1 MLKQK
6 LAGFVQL
13 FRPDLAS
20 AAGVCVV
27 VGEVLAL
34 GDFPGWGNLSLGFG
48 CGFLLSATA
57 LILNDYFDLEVDRVN
72 APQRPLPSGTV
83 KPMEVLIL
91 AVVTS
96 LGGLAL
102 AALIG
107 LSALI
112 VAIIFWGV
120 GVLYNWRLKQS
131 GFPGN
136 LMVSASVAITFILG
150 GIVVGK
156 PWNRAVWFF
165 SLIAFLIDLGEEIS
179 GDAMDLDGDY
189 QRGSRSLAALFGK
202 QAALRVAAAIFALL
216 VLISPLPYLLGWLGW
231 PYLAFII
238 GMDVLII
245 FSVIRLLQ
253 SQTSEDGR
261 HWMRVI
267 YLGTSMGL
275 LAFVIGQLL

>member
-1 MLKQK
+1 
-6 LAGFVQL
+6 
-13 FRPDLAS
+13 
-20 AAGVCVV
+20 
-27 VGEVLAL
+27 
-34 GDFPGWGNLSLGFG
+34 
-48 CGFLLSATA
+48 

-72 APQRPLPSGTV
+72 APQRPLPSGAV
-83 KPMEVLIL
+83 KPVEVLIL

-107 LSALI
+107 LSALV

-179 GDAMDLDGDY
+179 GDAMDLDGDH
-189 QRGSRSLAALFGK
+189 QRGSRSLAVLFGK